1 MGDEHVKR
9 MEDAGVEHAERM
21 AGVPPAL
28 RRMHAKRMAA
38 IREQRREQRGAT
50 DELWGPGSQPPDTD
64 K

>member
-1 MGDEHVKR
+1 

-28 RRMHAKRMAA
+28 RRMHGRRMAG
-38 IREQRREQRGAT
+38 IREQRQQQRGGRL
-50 DELWGPGSQPPDTD
+50 DQLWGPGSQPPEPD

>member
-1 MGDEHVKR
+1 